1 MGSFKIII
9 IILCVVGFI
18 IKTIAGDAKRERKA
32 QAQPPKPRSPQRPNQ
47 SAPEQEILWTELPL
61 PVETST
67 QSCCVER
74 ESIGRTAPMTSLEA
88 IQATESIDDEARQT
102 ELDRW
107 RRALID
113 SEILKTKF

>member
-1 MGSFKIII
+1 MGSIKIII

-18 IKTIAGDAKRERKA
+18 IKTIAGDAKRDRKA
-32 QAQPPKPRSPQRPNQ
+32 QAQPTTPQPRVPKIPVPPAVPQESPRTQPQ
-47 SAPEQEILWTELPL
+47 PL
-61 PVETST
+61 PSIYNVESEPVG
-67 QSCCVER
+67 SV
-74 ESIGRTAPMTSLEA
+74 SPMVAIEPIDEEA
-88 IQATESIDDEARQT
+88 QQA